1 MHASQPPYK
10 AITLYPFTAGELAR
24 LTEAAG
30 GRVEIV
36 VCQDREEFRRL
47 LPEADIVYGDVKAPE
62 LPLAGRLKWIQ
73 ASAAGIDDLDPEVL
87 RSPVPITTYAGAF
100 APAIAETAIGL
111 ILALTRGIAKYYVP
125 QFLNRTMSPVG
136 TPKSDHHTEISGKV
150 MGIAGLGGIG
160 RALARI
166 AHQGF
171 QMRVIGTVRRPPSSK
186 PEYVDEVRDSSWL
199 PEMVA
204 QSDVVV
210 AAAPLTPA
218 TERMFNADIF
228 RRMKRTAI
236 FVALSRGKLFDDLA
250 LVRAL
255 KEGWIAGAALDVFP
269 VEPPPADHPIFD
281 CPNVVM
287 SAHTSGWSP
296 ERQQRV
302 IGLFAENLRR
312 FLAGEPLLNP
322 ADKQAGY

>member
-1 MHASQPPYK
+1 MQLSHPQHK
-10 AITLYPFTAGELAR
+10 AITLYRFTPDEVER
-24 LTEAAG
+24 LSEAAG
-30 GRVEIV
+30 GRVQIV
-36 VCQDREEFRRL
+36 VCRDREEFRRL
-47 LPEADIVYGDVKAPE
+47 LPEADIVYGEVKASE
-62 LPLAGRLKWIQ
+62 LPLAERLQWIQ
-73 ASAAGIDDLDPEVL
+73 AGAAGIDDLDPEVL
-87 RSPVPITTYAGAF
+87 RSPIAITTYAGAF

-111 ILALTRGIAKYYVP
+111 ILALTRGISKYYVP
-125 QFLNRTMSPVG
+125 QFLNRTMNPVG

-166 AHQGF
+166 AHDGF
-171 QMRVIGTVRRPPSSK
+171 RMRVIGTVRRPPASK
-186 PEYVDEVRDSSWL
+186 PGYVDEVRDPSWL
-199 PEMVA
+199 PEMVE

-210 AAAPLTPA
+210 AAAPLTAA
-218 TERMFNADIF
+218 TERMFNEDIF
-228 RRMKRTAI
+228 RRMKRSAI

-296 ERQQRV
+296 ERQRRV

-312 FLAGEPLLNP
+312 FVAGEPLLHL
-322 ADKQAGY
+322 ADKEAGY

>member
-1 MHASQPPYK
+1 
-10 AITLYPFTAGELAR
+10 
-24 LTEAAG
+24 
-30 GRVEIV
+30 
-36 VCQDREEFRRL
+36 
-47 LPEADIVYGDVKAPE
+47 
-62 LPLAGRLKWIQ
+62 
-73 ASAAGIDDLDPEVL
+73 
-87 RSPVPITTYAGAF
+87 
-100 APAIAETAIGL
+100 
-111 ILALTRGIAKYYVP
+111 
-125 QFLNRTMSPVG
+125 
-136 TPKSDHHTEISGKV
+136 

-171 QMRVIGTVRRPPSSK
+171 QMRVIGTVRRPPALK

-236 FVALSRGKLFDDLA
+236 FVALSRGRLFDDMA
-250 LVRAL
+250 LVQAL

-296 ERQQRV
+296 DRQVRL
-302 IGLFAENLRR
+302 IELFAENVRR
-312 FLAGEPLLNP
+312 YALGLPLVNVV
-322 ADKQAGY
+322 DKQRGY